1 MVTEKAVLGRNNKKS
16 QTGKDS
22 SGFIVITIIP
32 VFLIMLSMITATMGC
47 LSYVT
52 QVMNLRNRLLIC
64 DWLLEDENGSMFQ
77 EALPNLYEQ
86 YKNYI
91 PSNVKISNE
100 KDEAL
105 FNLNQIG
112 FAVHELN
119 LYLDVYP
126 DNQEA
131 LNLFSNY
138 TRMYNQMLNDYQEKY
153 GALKVNSVNGNSI
166 PFAWVGSS
174 FPWEV
179 R

>member
-77 EALPNLYEQ
+77 EALPILYEQ
-86 YKNYI
+86 YKEEILEENISRRNYGPYI
-91 PSNVKISNE
+91 LITKELRNKNTGKVIMNRFEFKPEE
-100 KDEAL
+100 KT
-105 FNLNQIG
+105 
-112 FAVHELN
+112 
-119 LYLDVYP
+119 DVRK
-126 DNQEA
+126 
-131 LNLFSNY
+131 S
-138 TRMYNQMLNDYQEKY
+138 
-153 GALKVNSVNGNSI
+153 
-166 PFAWVGSS
+166 
-174 FPWEV
+174 
-179 R
+179 

>member
-77 EALPNLYEQ
+77 EALSNLYEQ
-86 YKNYI
+86 YKEEILENNISKRNYGPYI
-91 PSNVKISNE
+91 LITKELRNKNTGKVIMNRFEFKPEE
-100 KDEAL
+100 KT
-105 FNLNQIG
+105 
-112 FAVHELN
+112 
-119 LYLDVYP
+119 Y
-126 DNQEA
+126 
-131 LNLFSNY
+131 
-138 TRMYNQMLNDYQEKY
+138 
-153 GALKVNSVNGNSI
+153 
-166 PFAWVGSS
+166 
-174 FPWEV
+174 V
-179 R
+179 RKS

>member
-77 EALPNLYEQ
+77 EALPNLYKQ
-86 YKNYI
+86 YKEEILENNISRRNYGPYI
-91 PSNVKISNE
+91 LITKELRNKNTGKVIMNRFEFKPEE
-100 KDEAL
+100 KT
-105 FNLNQIG
+105 
-112 FAVHELN
+112 
-119 LYLDVYP
+119 Y
-126 DNQEA
+126 
-131 LNLFSNY
+131 
-138 TRMYNQMLNDYQEKY
+138 
-153 GALKVNSVNGNSI
+153 
-166 PFAWVGSS
+166 
-174 FPWEV
+174 V
-179 R
+179 RKS

>member
-86 YKNYI
+86 YKEEILEKNISRRNYGPYI
-91 PSNVKISNE
+91 LITKELRNKNTGKVIMNRFEFKPEEKI
-100 KDEAL
+100 
-105 FNLNQIG
+105 
-112 FAVHELN
+112 
-119 LYLDVYP
+119 Y
-126 DNQEA
+126 
-131 LNLFSNY
+131 
-138 TRMYNQMLNDYQEKY
+138 
-153 GALKVNSVNGNSI
+153 
-166 PFAWVGSS
+166 
-174 FPWEV
+174 V
-179 R
+179 RKS

>member
-86 YKNYI
+86 YKEEILENNISRRNYGPYI
-91 PSNVKISNE
+91 LITKELRNKNTGKVIMNRFEFKPEE
-100 KDEAL
+100 KT
-105 FNLNQIG
+105 
-112 FAVHELN
+112 H
-119 LYLDVYP
+119 
-126 DNQEA
+126 
-131 LNLFSNY
+131 
-138 TRMYNQMLNDYQEKY
+138 
-153 GALKVNSVNGNSI
+153 
-166 PFAWVGSS
+166 
-174 FPWEV
+174 V
-179 R
+179 RKS

>member
-77 EALPNLYEQ
+77 EALPKLYEQ
-86 YKNYI
+86 YKEEILEENISRRNYGPYI
-91 PSNVKISNE
+91 LIIKELRNKNTGKVIMNRFDFKPEE
-100 KDEAL
+100 KT
-105 FNLNQIG
+105 
-112 FAVHELN
+112 
-119 LYLDVYP
+119 DVRK
-126 DNQEA
+126 
-131 LNLFSNY
+131 S
-138 TRMYNQMLNDYQEKY
+138 
-153 GALKVNSVNGNSI
+153 
-166 PFAWVGSS
+166 
-174 FPWEV
+174 
-179 R
+179 

>member
-86 YKNYI
+86 YKEEILENNISRRNYGPYI
-91 PSNVKISNE
+91 LITKELRNKNTGKVIMNRFEFKPEEKI
-100 KDEAL
+100 
-105 FNLNQIG
+105 
-112 FAVHELN
+112 
-119 LYLDVYP
+119 Y
-126 DNQEA
+126 
-131 LNLFSNY
+131 
-138 TRMYNQMLNDYQEKY
+138 
-153 GALKVNSVNGNSI
+153 
-166 PFAWVGSS
+166 
-174 FPWEV
+174 V
-179 R
+179 RKS

>member
-86 YKNYI
+86 YKEEILENNISRRNYGPYI
-91 PSNVKISNE
+91 LITKELRNKNTGKVIMNRFEFKPEE
-100 KDEAL
+100 KT
-105 FNLNQIG
+105 
-112 FAVHELN
+112 
-119 LYLDVYP
+119 DVRK
-126 DNQEA
+126 
-131 LNLFSNY
+131 S
-138 TRMYNQMLNDYQEKY
+138 
-153 GALKVNSVNGNSI
+153 
-166 PFAWVGSS
+166 
-174 FPWEV
+174 
-179 R
+179 

>member
-86 YKNYI
+86 YKEEILEKNISRRNYGPYI
-91 PSNVKISNE
+91 LITKELRNKNTGKVIMNRFEFKPEE
-100 KDEAL
+100 KT
-105 FNLNQIG
+105 
-112 FAVHELN
+112 
-119 LYLDVYP
+119 Y
-126 DNQEA
+126 
-131 LNLFSNY
+131 
-138 TRMYNQMLNDYQEKY
+138 
-153 GALKVNSVNGNSI
+153 
-166 PFAWVGSS
+166 
-174 FPWEV
+174 V
-179 R
+179 RKS

>member
-64 DWLLEDENGSMFQ
+64 DWLLEDENGSIFQ

-86 YKNYI
+86 FKEEILEKNISRRNYGPYI
-91 PSNVKISNE
+91 LIIKELRNKNTGKVIMNRFDFKPEE
-100 KDEAL
+100 KT
-105 FNLNQIG
+105 
-112 FAVHELN
+112 
-119 LYLDVYP
+119 DVRK
-126 DNQEA
+126 
-131 LNLFSNY
+131 S
-138 TRMYNQMLNDYQEKY
+138 
-153 GALKVNSVNGNSI
+153 
-166 PFAWVGSS
+166 
-174 FPWEV
+174 
-179 R
+179 

>member
-86 YKNYI
+86 YKEEILENNISRRNYGPYI
-91 PSNVKISNE
+91 LITKELRNINTGKVIMNRFEFKPEE
-100 KDEAL
+100 KT
-105 FNLNQIG
+105 
-112 FAVHELN
+112 
-119 LYLDVYP
+119 Y
-126 DNQEA
+126 
-131 LNLFSNY
+131 
-138 TRMYNQMLNDYQEKY
+138 
-153 GALKVNSVNGNSI
+153 
-166 PFAWVGSS
+166 
-174 FPWEV
+174 V
-179 R
+179 RKS

>member
-77 EALPNLYEQ
+77 EALPKLYEQ
-86 YKNYI
+86 YKEEILEENISRRNYGPYI
-91 PSNVKISNE
+91 LITKELRNKNTGKVIMNRFEFKPEE
-100 KDEAL
+100 KT
-105 FNLNQIG
+105 
-112 FAVHELN
+112 
-119 LYLDVYP
+119 Y
-126 DNQEA
+126 
-131 LNLFSNY
+131 
-138 TRMYNQMLNDYQEKY
+138 
-153 GALKVNSVNGNSI
+153 
-166 PFAWVGSS
+166 
-174 FPWEV
+174 V
-179 R
+179 RKS

>member
-32 VFLIMLSMITATMGC
+32 VFLIMLSMITATMGW

-86 YKNYI
+86 YEEEILENNISRRNYGPYILITKELRNKNTGKVI
-91 PSNVKISNE
+91 MNRFEFKPEE
-100 KDEAL
+100 KT
-105 FNLNQIG
+105 
-112 FAVHELN
+112 
-119 LYLDVYP
+119 Y
-126 DNQEA
+126 
-131 LNLFSNY
+131 
-138 TRMYNQMLNDYQEKY
+138 
-153 GALKVNSVNGNSI
+153 
-166 PFAWVGSS
+166 
-174 FPWEV
+174 V
-179 R
+179 RKS

>member
-1 MVTEKAVLGRNNKKS
+1 MVNEKAVSGRNNKKS

-86 YKNYI
+86 YKEEILENNISRRNYGPYI
-91 PSNVKISNE
+91 LITKELRNKNTGKVIMNRFEFKPEE
-100 KDEAL
+100 KT
-105 FNLNQIG
+105 
-112 FAVHELN
+112 
-119 LYLDVYP
+119 Y
-126 DNQEA
+126 
-131 LNLFSNY
+131 
-138 TRMYNQMLNDYQEKY
+138 
-153 GALKVNSVNGNSI
+153 
-166 PFAWVGSS
+166 
-174 FPWEV
+174 V
-179 R
+179 RKS

>member
-16 QTGKDS
+16 QTEKDS

-86 YKNYI
+86 YKEEILENNISRRNYGPYI
-91 PSNVKISNE
+91 LIIKELRNKNTGKVIMNRFEFKPEE
-100 KDEAL
+100 KT
-105 FNLNQIG
+105 
-112 FAVHELN
+112 
-119 LYLDVYP
+119 Y
-126 DNQEA
+126 
-131 LNLFSNY
+131 
-138 TRMYNQMLNDYQEKY
+138 
-153 GALKVNSVNGNSI
+153 
-166 PFAWVGSS
+166 
-174 FPWEV
+174 V
-179 R
+179 RKS

>member
-1 MVTEKAVLGRNNKKS
+1 MVNEKAVSGRNNKKS

-86 YKNYI
+86 YKEEILENNISRRNYGPYI
-91 PSNVKISNE
+91 LITKELRNKNTGKGIMNRFEFKPEE
-100 KDEAL
+100 KT
-105 FNLNQIG
+105 
-112 FAVHELN
+112 
-119 LYLDVYP
+119 Y
-126 DNQEA
+126 
-131 LNLFSNY
+131 
-138 TRMYNQMLNDYQEKY
+138 
-153 GALKVNSVNGNSI
+153 
-166 PFAWVGSS
+166 
-174 FPWEV
+174 V
-179 R
+179 RKS

>member
-77 EALPNLYEQ
+77 EALSNLYEQ
-86 YKNYI
+86 YKEEILEKNISRRNYGPYI
-91 PSNVKISNE
+91 LITKELRNKNTGKVIMNRFEFKPEE
-100 KDEAL
+100 KT
-105 FNLNQIG
+105 
-112 FAVHELN
+112 
-119 LYLDVYP
+119 Y
-126 DNQEA
+126 
-131 LNLFSNY
+131 
-138 TRMYNQMLNDYQEKY
+138 
-153 GALKVNSVNGNSI
+153 
-166 PFAWVGSS
+166 
-174 FPWEV
+174 V
-179 R
+179 RKS

>member
-77 EALPNLYEQ
+77 EALPKLYEQ
-86 YKNYI
+86 YKEEILEENISRRNYGPYI
-91 PSNVKISNE
+91 LIIKELRNKNTGKVIMNRFEFKPEE
-100 KDEAL
+100 KT
-105 FNLNQIG
+105 
-112 FAVHELN
+112 
-119 LYLDVYP
+119 DVRK
-126 DNQEA
+126 
-131 LNLFSNY
+131 S
-138 TRMYNQMLNDYQEKY
+138 
-153 GALKVNSVNGNSI
+153 
-166 PFAWVGSS
+166 
-174 FPWEV
+174 
-179 R
+179 

>member
-86 YKNYI
+86 YKEEILENNISRRNYGPYI
-91 PSNVKISNE
+91 LITNE
-100 KDEAL
+100 LRNKNTGKVIMNRFE
-105 FNLNQIG
+105 FKP
-112 FAVHELN
+112 EEKT
-119 LYLDVYP
+119 DVRK
-126 DNQEA
+126 
-131 LNLFSNY
+131 S
-138 TRMYNQMLNDYQEKY
+138 
-153 GALKVNSVNGNSI
+153 
-166 PFAWVGSS
+166 
-174 FPWEV
+174 
-179 R
+179 

>member
-77 EALPNLYEQ
+77 EALPILYEQ
-86 YKNYI
+86 YKEEILEENISRRNYGPYI
-91 PSNVKISNE
+91 LIIKELRNKNTGKVIMNRFEFKPEE
-100 KDEAL
+100 KT
-105 FNLNQIG
+105 
-112 FAVHELN
+112 
-119 LYLDVYP
+119 DVRK
-126 DNQEA
+126 
-131 LNLFSNY
+131 S
-138 TRMYNQMLNDYQEKY
+138 
-153 GALKVNSVNGNSI
+153 
-166 PFAWVGSS
+166 
-174 FPWEV
+174 
-179 R
+179 